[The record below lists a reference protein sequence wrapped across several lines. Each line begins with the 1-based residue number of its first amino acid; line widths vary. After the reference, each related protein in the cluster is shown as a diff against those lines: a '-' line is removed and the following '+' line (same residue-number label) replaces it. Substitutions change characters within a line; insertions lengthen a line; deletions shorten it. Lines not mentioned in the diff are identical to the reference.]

1 MFASDGFFFSVIA
14 LSRTRLTHSVIG
26 PVFASIVGGAFLPTN
41 VPYCCMT
48 HLISSASTCSQ
59 KPSQPMLQLIQ
70 TSPSQPMTT
79 THNEAASA
87 KVYLH
92 RDVFD
97 ELRAIQ
103 RTQDESP
110 RFDLRDLASA
120 ALRFV
125 LRQPDSGR
133 LILDIAHQD
142 FARRVGRG

>member
-1 MFASDGFFFSVIA
+1 MFEA
-14 LSRTRLTHSVIG
+14 
-26 PVFASIVGGAFLPTN
+26 
-41 VPYCCMT
+41 
-48 HLISSASTCSQ
+48 
-59 KPSQPMLQLIQ
+59 IQ
-70 TSPSQPMTT
+70 TSLSQPMTT
-79 THNEAASA
+79 NDNEAAPA

-103 RTQDESP
+103 RTQDQSP

-133 LILDIAHQD
+133 LILNIAHQD
-142 FARRVGRG
+142 FARRVGRE